1 VKSLLRGAQI
11 FKLCPTHFP
20 GEAIKILLRP
30 LWLRTCVQKCA
41 RALVPRDQKR
51 GLRERFFTFYTS
63 RINTGQ
69 TAKKLSTVFLLI
81 VYNFAGS
88 KNNIDFAQS
97 GLYF

>member
-1 VKSLLRGAQI
+1 
-11 FKLCPTHFP
+11 
-20 GEAIKILLRP
+20 
-30 LWLRTCVQKCA
+30 
-41 RALVPRDQKR
+41 VPRDQKR